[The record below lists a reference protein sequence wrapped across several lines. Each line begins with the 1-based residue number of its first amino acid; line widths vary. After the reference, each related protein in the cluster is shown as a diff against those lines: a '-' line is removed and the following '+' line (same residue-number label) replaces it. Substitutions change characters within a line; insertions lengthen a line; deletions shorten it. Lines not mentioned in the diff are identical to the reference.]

1 LSRLLFITHPEVEQ
15 DPARPV
21 PLWRLSA
28 RGIARMR
35 AFAET
40 PEVLGIRSIW
50 ASAET
55 KAIEAAGLLAA
66 ALGVGVCVDEG
77 LGENDRSATGYLPPP
92 EFQKAADAFFAHP
105 DASFRGWETARAA
118 QQRILAAVARVLAAS
133 GPAGD
138 VAILA
143 HGGVGALLLG
153 GVTGQPISRALDQ
166 PGGGGGCVLVLHPGP
181 PLALAEGWRVL
192 PG

>member
-1 LSRLLFITHPEVEQ
+1 MSRLFFLTHPEVEQ

-21 PLWRLSA
+21 PLWRLSP

-40 PEVLGIRSIW
+40 TEARGIHAIW
-50 ASAET
+50 SSAET
-55 KAIEAAGLLAA
+55 KAIEAAGLLGA
-66 ALGVGVCVDEG
+66 ALGLGLSVEEG

-92 EFQKAADAFFAHP
+92 EFQKAADAFFARP
-105 DASFRGWETARAA
+105 DESFRGWETARAA
-118 QQRILAAVARVLAAS
+118 QQRIRAAVERVAAARPAS
-133 GPAGD
+133 GD

-153 GVTGQPISRALDQ
+153 AVTGQPISRALDQ
-166 PGGGGGCVLVLHPGP
+166 PGGGGGCLLVLHPGP
-181 PLALAEGWRVL
+181 PLVLREGWRVL

>member
-1 LSRLLFITHPEVEQ
+1 MSRLLFVTHPEVEQ

-21 PLWRLSA
+21 PRWRLSA
-28 RGIARMR
+28 QGIARMR

-40 PEVLGIRSIW
+40 AEALRVRAIW
-50 ASAET
+50 ASDET
-55 KAIEAAGLLAA
+55 KAIEAAGLLGA
-66 ALGVGVCVDEG
+66 ALGLGVSVDPG

-92 EFQKAADAFFAHP
+92 EFQKAADAFFAEP

-118 QQRILAAVARVLAAS
+118 QRRIVAAAGRVLAS
-133 GPAGD
+133 RPLEGD
-138 VAILA
+138 VAILS

-153 GVTGQPISRALDQ
+153 AVTGQPISRALDQ
-166 PGGGGGCVLVLHPGP
+166 PGRGGGCVLVIAPGP
-181 PLALAEGWRVL
+181 PLALIEGWRVL